1 MLPIDVRNIRIIFF
15 ERISLYCFSLSLFHF
30 LLFIYITS
38 RLLRKYFYADISFAS
53 FISFSEKFNL
63 LYLQS
68 KAAINVW
75 YQEQRVNI
83 FSCGLQRKKN
93 IISKTYSMSMPY
105 ANILS
110 SINSSS
116 FKQERL
122 SILQTNK
129 CVTEYMIT
137 RYPVLRLGYR
147 SSALNNSYS
156 RLRDSI
162 NTYVN
167 VRNNILYN
175 ISYLCYI

>member
-1 MLPIDVRNIRIIFF
+1 
-15 ERISLYCFSLSLFHF
+15 
-30 LLFIYITS
+30 
-38 RLLRKYFYADISFAS
+38 
-53 FISFSEKFNL
+53 
-63 LYLQS
+63 
-68 KAAINVW
+68 
-75 YQEQRVNI
+75 
-83 FSCGLQRKKN
+83 
-93 IISKTYSMSMPY
+93 MSMPY

-129 CVTEYMIT
+129 YVTEYMIT

-175 ISYLCYI
+175 ISYSCYIQKKSKWIFSRLKLIYSSPFTYLFYSSWEKSLFLFLREYHSQNEGGAYYNV